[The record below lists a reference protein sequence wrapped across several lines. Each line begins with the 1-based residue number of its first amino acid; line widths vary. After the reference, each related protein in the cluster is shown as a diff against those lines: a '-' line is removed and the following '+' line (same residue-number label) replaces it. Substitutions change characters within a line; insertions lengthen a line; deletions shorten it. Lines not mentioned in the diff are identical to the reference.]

1 MDRVSRVLVLVL
13 LTLKFSL
20 GLPHVCQVTSL
31 FWAPSGSDFLNQI
44 GIIAVY
50 KPKIENE
57 RRQVEKVFLKFRTK
71 LNRFK

>member
-1 MDRVSRVLVLVL
+1 MDRVSQVLVLVL

-44 GIIAVY
+44 GIAVY

-57 RRQVEKVFLKFRTK
+57 RRQIEKVFLEFRTK